1 MINLINEKS
10 TSEIALISND
20 QNVSYNELKDKVNYL
35 SKKFDKG
42 SINLLICSNTIES
55 IILYL
60 SLLKSGAIILLL
72 GNQLSDENIIKYA
85 EKYKAGTIISQ
96 NKLCLDMFENS
107 WTFGDFFIY
116 KNLKN
121 SFILNN
127 TNLALLLT
135 TSGSTGS
142 PKVVKISKNNLLSN
156 TLAISK
162 YLRLSS
168 EDRHITTLPM
178 NYTYGLSCINTFLFS
193 GASIVI
199 NNHSILEKSFWEL
212 INKFRPTSISGVPYT
227 YEIFNKIGIEKLLST
242 SIKVLT
248 QAGGKL
254 DRKLLIKY
262 GDLCKKNSCL
272 FYVMYGQTEATAR
285 MSYLPPEKLLEKID
299 SIGIPI
305 PGGQFEID
313 KSTSINSEFETDKEY
328 GELVYMGENVSLGYA
343 ESFNQLNNK
352 DDFKSVLH
360 TGDIGYKD
368 KDGFYYVVGRKNRFA
383 KICGIRVS
391 LKDIEDFLEFLD
403 TNCLALS
410 DDKKLVVY
418 IECDNLRT
426 DKNEIKKIIVEKTT
440 LPPLSI
446 EIKLIPEF
454 PRKENGK
461 INYQELKK

>member
-1 MINLINEKS
+1 MLNLINQNA
-10 TSEIALISND
+10 TYEIALISND
-20 QNVSYNELKDKVNYL
+20 QNVSYRELKDKVNYL

-55 IILYL
+55 ITLYL
-60 SLLKSGAIILLL
+60 SLLKSGAVILLL
-72 GNQLSDENIIKYA
+72 SNQLSDENIIKYA
-85 EKYKAGTIISQ
+85 NLYKASNIITQ
-96 NKLCLDMFENS
+96 KNFCLD
-107 WTFGDFFIY
+107 TFQNVWNFGEYFIY
-116 KNLKN
+116 KNEN
-121 SFILNN
+121 SYNLNN

-162 YLRLSS
+162 YLRLSNQ
-168 EDRHITTLPM
+168 DRHITTLPM
-178 NYTYGLSCINTFLFS
+178 NYTYGLSCINTYLFS

-199 NNHSILEKSFWEL
+199 NNNSILEKSFWES
-212 INKFRPTSISGVPYT
+212 INKFKPTSISGVPYT
-227 YEIFNKIGIEKLLST
+227 YEIFNKIGINRLLST
-242 SIKVLT
+242 SINVLT

-254 DRKLLIKY
+254 DRKLLKKY
-262 GDLCKKNSCL
+262 ADLCNKNNCL

-285 MSYLPPEKLLEKID
+285 MSYLPPEKLFDKID

-305 PGGQFEID
+305 PGGKFEID
-313 KSTSINSEFETDKEY
+313 KSTLGYSEFETDKEY
-328 GELVYMGENVSLGYA
+328 GELIYKGANVSLGYA
-343 ESFNQLNNK
+343 ESFNDLNNI
-352 DDFKSVLH
+352 DNFKSVLP

-391 LKDIEDFLEFLD
+391 LKDIEDFLEFLN

-418 IECDNLRT
+418 IECDNLKM
-426 DKNEIKKIIVEKTT
+426 DKNEIRKIIVNKTT

-446 EIKLIPEF
+446 DIKLIPEF

-461 INYQELKK
+461 INYQELK

>member
-1 MINLINEKS
+1 MLNLINEQS
-10 TSEIALISND
+10 NCEIALISND
-20 QNVSYNELKDKVNYL
+20 RNISYEELKEKVNYL
-35 SKKFDKG
+35 SKNFDKG

-60 SLLKSGAIILLL
+60 SLLKSGAVILLL
-72 GNQLSDENIIKYA
+72 SNQLSDENIIKYA
-85 EKYKAGTIISQ
+85 NKYKASNIISQ
-96 NKLCLDMFENS
+96 KKISLDIFNNF
-107 WTFGDFFIY
+107 WNFGDFFIY
-116 KNLKN
+116 KNPNSLNLK
-121 SFILNN
+121 N

-135 TSGSTGS
+135 TSGSTGN

-162 YLRLSS
+162 YLKLSK

-193 GASIVI
+193 GASIVL

-212 INKFRPTSISGVPYT
+212 INNFKPSSISGVPYT
-227 YEIFNKIGIEKLLST
+227 YEILNKIGINRLLST
-242 SIKVLT
+242 SINVLT

-254 DRKLLIKY
+254 DRNLLTKY
-262 GDLCKKNSCL
+262 ADLCKKNNCL

-313 KSTSINSEFETDKEY
+313 KSTFNNKVFETDKEY
-328 GELVYMGENVSLGYA
+328 GELVYKGGNVSLGYA
-343 ESFNQLNNK
+343 ESFSDLNNI

-383 KICGIRVS
+383 KILGIRVS
-391 LKDIEDFLEFLD
+391 LQDIEDFLEFLN
-403 TNCLALS
+403 TKCLALS

-418 IECDNLRT
+418 IECKNFKM
-426 DKNEIKKIIVEKTT
+426 DKNEIRNILVKETT

-446 EIKLIPEF
+446 DIKLIPEF

-461 INYQELKK
+461 INYQELK

>member
-1 MINLINEKS
+1 MLNLINEKS
-10 TSEIALISND
+10 NCEIALISNER
-20 QNVSYNELKDKVNYL
+20 NVSYKELKDKVNYL

-42 SINLLICSNTIES
+42 SINLLVCSNTIES

-60 SLLKSGAIILLL
+60 SLLKSGAVILLL
-72 GNQLSDENIIKYA
+72 SNQLSDENIIKYA
-85 EKYKAGTIISQ
+85 NKYKASNIISQ
-96 NKLCLDMFENS
+96 EKFFLDIYKNFWN
-107 WTFGDFFIY
+107 FGDFFIY
-116 KNLKN
+116 KNPNSVNLK
-121 SFILNN
+121 N

-135 TSGSTGS
+135 TSGSTGN

-162 YLRLSS
+162 YLNLSIK
-168 EDRHITTLPM
+168 DRHITTLPM

-193 GASIVI
+193 GASIVL

-212 INKFRPTSISGVPYT
+212 INKFKPTSISGVPYT
-227 YEIFNKIGIEKLLST
+227 YEILDKIGINRLLST
-242 SIKVLT
+242 SINVLT

-254 DRKLLIKY
+254 DRNLLSKY
-262 GDLCKKNSCL
+262 ADLCKKNNCL

-285 MSYLPPEKLLEKID
+285 MSYLPPDKLLEKID

-305 PGGQFEID
+305 PGGHFEID
-313 KSTSINSEFETDKEY
+313 KSTSNNSEFEKDKEY
-328 GELVYMGENVSLGYA
+328 GELVYRGANVSLGYA
-343 ESFNQLNNK
+343 ASFNDLNNI
-352 DDFKSVLH
+352 DDFKEVLH

-368 KDGFYYVVGRKNRFA
+368 KDGFYYIVGRKNRFA

-391 LKDIEDFLEFLD
+391 LQDIEHILEFLN
-403 TNCLALS
+403 TKCLALS

-418 IECDNLRT
+418 IECNNLSM
-426 DKNEIKKIIVEKTT
+426 DKNEIKKIIVKETT

-446 EIKLIPEF
+446 NIKLITEF

-461 INYQELKK
+461 INYQELK